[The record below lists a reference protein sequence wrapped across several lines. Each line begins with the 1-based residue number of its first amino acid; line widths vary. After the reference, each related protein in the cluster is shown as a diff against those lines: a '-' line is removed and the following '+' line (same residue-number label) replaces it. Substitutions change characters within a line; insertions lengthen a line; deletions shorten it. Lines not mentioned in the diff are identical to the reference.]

1 MTVRRPLGQTL
12 GEIAGSVLA
21 LDGLA
26 AQLVQIGSLE
36 LDLPIELRLG
46 SAETNHE
53 LVGDL
58 PLFRMRTDFDWPPAR
73 LQARFDAVPVDRMPV
88 EVAP

>member
-1 MTVRRPLGQTL
+1 MSVRRPLGQTL

-26 AQLVQIGSLE
+26 AKLVQVGSIE

-46 SAETNHE
+46 SAATGHE

-58 PLFRMRTDFDWPPAR
+58 PLFRIRTDFDWPPAR
-73 LQARFDAVPVDRMPV
+73 LHARFEAVPVELVPV
-88 EVAP
+88 EVGP